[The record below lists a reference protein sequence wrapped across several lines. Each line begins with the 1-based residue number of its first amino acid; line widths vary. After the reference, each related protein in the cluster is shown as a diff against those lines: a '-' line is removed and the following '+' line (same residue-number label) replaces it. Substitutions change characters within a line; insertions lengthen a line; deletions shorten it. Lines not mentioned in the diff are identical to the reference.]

1 MSSPTDRFSRLEK
14 IAVFLIV
21 MGEERAREILAE
33 MDLSTIEQINDAI
46 GGLGE
51 ITAKEK
57 ASVMIEFGDFFYKD
71 KPLASKL
78 YEESHEESPGAAKK
92 QASAQAKEPTANA
105 PRAKK
110 RSQAKPVA
118 EQAAEEKTATAAL
131 EKMKQQADK
140 IDWSKAGYDFGDGFK
155 GLDERRR

>member
-1 MSSPTDRFSRLEK
+1 MPSPTERFTRLEK

-33 MDLSTIEQINDAI
+33 MELSTIEQINGAI

-57 ASVMIEFGDFFYKD
+57 ASIMIEFGDFFYKNI
-71 KPLASKL
+71 PLASKL
-78 YEESHEESPGAAKK
+78 GEEPQTAPKK
-92 QASAQAKEPTANA
+92 KASAQAKEA
-105 PRAKK
+105 PVKVSPAQKKK
-110 RSQAKPVA
+110 RPQGKAVA
-118 EQAAEEKTATAAL
+118 QQAAEEETATAAL
-131 EKMKQQADK
+131 EKLKQQADK

>member
-14 IAVFLIV
+14 IAVFLIA
-21 MGEERAREILAE
+21 MGEERAREILAA
-33 MDLSTIEQINDAI
+33 MDLSTIEKINDAI

-78 YEESHEESPGAAKK
+78 YEEPH
-92 QASAQAKEPTANA
+92 
-105 PRAKK
+105 
-110 RSQAKPVA
+110 
-118 EQAAEEKTATAAL
+118 
-131 EKMKQQADK
+131 
-140 IDWSKAGYDFGDGFK
+140 
-155 GLDERRR
+155 